1 MKLMYIGY
9 QWISVDL
16 NGYIP
21 CRIGAL
27 PGEAPAAPVG
37 RLPGAGGIF
46 GIRRNPGALG
56 VDLHHAQL
64 WMCSESATYT
74 VYV

>member
-1 MKLMYIGY
+1 M
-9 QWISVDL
+9 DL

-37 RLPGAGGIF
+37 RLPGGIF
-46 GIRRNPGALG
+46 GIRSPNSGARG
-56 VDLHHAQL
+56 GDLHHAQL
-64 WMCSESATYT
+64 WMSSESATYT
-74 VYV
+74 MCV